1 MRFADRWDA
10 GERLGAVVADAYPD
24 LEMSDDVLVLGLPR
38 GGVPVAA
45 AVAARLRAALDV
57 FCVRKVGVP
66 GHAEL
71 AMGAIAGGG
80 SVVRNEQV
88 LLRSHISDDQF
99 EAVAARERTVLDD
112 VERSLRGDRPPIEAS
127 GRRVVVVDDG
137 VATGA
142 SARVA
147 LQAVRALDPA
157 LLVLAVPVGP
167 ADSTESLRAD
177 SDDVL
182 VVVTPD
188 YFGAVG
194 SFYGDFAPV
203 GDDEVRRLLG

>member
-1 MRFADRWDA
+1 
-10 GERLGAVVADAYPD
+10 
-24 LEMSDDVLVLGLPR
+24 
-38 GGVPVAA
+38 
-45 AVAARLRAALDV
+45 V

-88 LLRSHISDDQF
+88 LLRSDISDDQF
-99 EAVAARERTVLDD
+99 EAAAARERTVLDD
-112 VERSLRGDRPPIEAS
+112 VERSLRGHRPPIDAS

-167 ADSTESLRAD
+167 AESMESLRAD
-177 SDDVL
+177 ADDVL

-203 GDDEVRRLLG
+203 GDDEVRRLLN